1 MSETQSS
8 GFGRPEAGRPSQNA
22 GPEGPRRILTLL
34 VANRGEIARRI
45 MRSARAMGIRT
56 VAVYSDVD
64 ADAPFVREA
73 DIGVRLGGASPAE
86 SYLRGDA
93 IIEAAR
99 RTEADAI
106 HPGYG
111 FLAENAA
118 FARACAQAGITFVG
132 PSPEAIEAMGSKL
145 GAKRLLA
152 DAGVP
157 VLPDVD
163 ATGLHGDALAAAAAG
178 VGYPLLV
185 KPSAGG
191 GGKGMRVVH
200 GEAELAGAVDSS
212 RRLAGDA
219 FGDDTLL
226 LERYV
231 EHGRHVE
238 IQILGD
244 HHGTVTHLGEREC
257 SVQRRHQK
265 VLEESPSL
273 HVDEALR
280 ARMGDAAVA
289 AGKAIGYTG
298 AGTVEFLLGEDHE
311 FFFLEVNTR
320 LQVEH
325 PVTELVTGVDL
336 VRLQLEVAGG
346 APIPDVARADGI
358 AFNGHAIEVRLYAED
373 PAADFLPQ
381 TGRLHY
387 LAFPPRDGVR
397 VDAGVESGSLV
408 SIHYDPMIAK
418 VIAHAATRDEA
429 ARVLAAAL
437 REAEIDG
444 LRTNRD
450 FLVRLLEAPAF
461 LTGAVDTRYLDRDA
475 AAGLR
480 EPLLDNG
487 ERRVATAAAAL
498 ALQAATRAGATVQAT
513 LPSGW
518 RNSPSQDQAIEFAD
532 GPDTVVVVYRFGRD
546 GLAHLAVDGEEIAGA
561 RVVRAAPD
569 EVVLE
574 VGGIRSRHD
583 VRVHTD
589 DATAVRSVHVSGP
602 AGQLDLVELE
612 RYPDPSAQVAAG
624 SLLAPMPGSVI
635 RVDVAV
641 GDTVTA
647 GQPLLVLEAMK
658 MEHEIVAPA
667 DGVLAELPV
676 AVGTQVDAG
685 SLLAA
690 IEGPAA

>member
-1 MSETQSS
+1 MSDH
-8 GFGRPEAGRPSQNA
+8 RPIS
-22 GPEGPRRILTLL
+22 TLL

-45 MRSARAMGIRT
+45 MRTARAMGIRT

-64 ADAPFVREA
+64 ADDPFVREA
-73 DIGVRLGGASPAE
+73 DRAVRLGGASPAE
-86 SYLRGDA
+86 SYLRADA

-99 RTEADAI
+99 TTGADAI

-111 FLAENAA
+111 FLAENAG
-118 FARACAQAGITFVG
+118 FARACGEAGITFVG
-132 PSPEAIEAMGSKL
+132 PSPASIEAMGSKL
-145 GAKRLLA
+145 RAKRALA

-157 VLPDVD
+157 VLPDID
-163 ATGLHGDALAAAAAG
+163 ATGLDGDALLSAAAS

-191 GGKGMRVVH
+191 GGKGMRVVRDP
-200 GEAELAGAVDSS
+200 AELAGAVESS
-212 RRLAGDA
+212 RRLAADA

-231 EHGRHVE
+231 ETGRHVE

-289 AGKAIGYTG
+289 AGTAIGYVG
-298 AGTVEFLLGEDHE
+298 AGTVEFLLGEDSE

-325 PVTELVTGVDL
+325 PVTELVTGADL
-336 VRLQLEVAGG
+336 VRLQLEVAAG
-346 APIPDVARADGI
+346 APIAQMAQAGGVVFAGL
-358 AFNGHAIEVRLYAED
+358 AIEVRLYAED

-381 TGRLHY
+381 TGRLQH
-387 LAFPPRDGVR
+387 LRFPPREGVR

-418 VIAHAATRDEA
+418 VIAHAPTRDEA

-450 FLVRLLEAPAF
+450 FLVRLLEEPAF
-461 LTGAVDTRYLDRDA
+461 LTGAVDTRYLDRED

-480 EPLLDNG
+480 EPLLDRD
-487 ERRVATAAAAL
+487 ERRLGAAAAAL
-498 ALQAATRAGATVQAT
+498 ALQAAARADATVQAT

-518 RNSPSQDQAIEFAD
+518 RNSPSQDQTIEFTD
-532 GPDTVVVVYRFGRD
+532 GADTVVVAYRFGHD
-546 GLAHLAVDGEEIAGA
+546 GLAHLAVDGEEIAA
-561 RVVRAAPD
+561 RLLAATPD
-569 EVVLE
+569 HVVLE
-574 VGGIRSRHD
+574 VGGIRTRHA
-583 VRVHTD
+583 VRVHRAD
-589 DATAVRSVHVSGP
+589 DAAFCSVHVSGP

-612 RYPDPSAQVAAG
+612 RFPDPSAQVAPG

-641 GDTVTA
+641 GDSVTV

-667 DGVLAELPV
+667 AGVLTELPV
-676 AVGTQVDAG
+676 AVGSQVDAG

-690 IEGPAA
+690 IEAPDS